1 MYQAIVV
8 AIFALVSVY
17 AGAFA
22 PALAEEVLN
31 PDVTQQN
38 ISTNI
43 CVSGYTKVIRPSTS
57 YTNGVK
63 KLLMKRSGLDLAEMR
78 SYELDHIIPLTLGG
92 HPRNPK
98 NLMLQKWEGEDG
110 AKVKDKLEVR
120 LNKLV
125 CSGKVDL
132 REAQADIYYDW
143 QAAYAKYEHMRS
155 KKKRRK

>member
-1 MYQAIVV
+1 
-8 AIFALVSVY
+8 
-17 AGAFA
+17 
-22 PALAEEVLN
+22 
-31 PDVTQQN
+31 
-38 ISTNI
+38 
-43 CVSGYTKVIRPSTS
+43 
-57 YTNGVK
+57 
-63 KLLMKRSGLDLAEMR
+63 MKRSGLDLAEMR

-143 QAAYAKYEHMRS
+143 QVAYAKYEHMRS
-155 KKKRRK
+155 KKKRRN